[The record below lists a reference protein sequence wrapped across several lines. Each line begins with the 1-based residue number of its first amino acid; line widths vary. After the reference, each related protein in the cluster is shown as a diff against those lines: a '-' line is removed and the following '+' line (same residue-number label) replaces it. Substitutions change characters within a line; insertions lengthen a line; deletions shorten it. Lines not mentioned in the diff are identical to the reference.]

1 MTNNSGTVIGKGIC
15 VRGEV
20 TGEEDFFIDG
30 VVEGNITLPGKRVT
44 VGANGV
50 VHADIVTGDV
60 VVFGRVEGSVKAS
73 GRAELKRTAIFIGDI
88 SAVRLSIEDSASLQG
103 YVELAEP
110 APPAKPQPAVHKKEP
125 QVSQY
130 AQQTV

>member
-30 VVEGNITLPGKRVT
+30 VLEGNISLPGRRLT
-44 VGANGV
+44 VGANSV
-50 VHADIVTGDV
+50 VHADIVAGDV

-73 GRAELKRTAIFIGDI
+73 GRAELKHTAIFTGDI
-88 SAVRLSIEDSASLQG
+88 AAVRLSIEDNAALQG

-110 APPAKPQPAVHKKEP
+110 APAAKPQPAAHKREP